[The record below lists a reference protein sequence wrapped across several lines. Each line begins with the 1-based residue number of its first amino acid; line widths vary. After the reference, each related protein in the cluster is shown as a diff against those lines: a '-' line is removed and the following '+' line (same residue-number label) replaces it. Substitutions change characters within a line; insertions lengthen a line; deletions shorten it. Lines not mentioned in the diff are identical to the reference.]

1 MKQEFKVVNFYKH
14 GLHLCMLFICSLALS
29 YKGVVSA
36 RRYYASLLHVA
47 LQLGLHIMILR
58 SDILYRILQIFP
70 SRFLI
75 Y

>member
-1 MKQEFKVVNFYKH
+1 MP
-14 GLHLCMLFICSLALS
+14 LICSLALG
-29 YKGVVSA
+29 YKDELSA

-47 LQLGLHIMILR
+47 LELGLYKLILS

>member
-1 MKQEFKVVNFYKH
+1 MP
-14 GLHLCMLFICSLALS
+14 FICSLALG
-29 YKGVVSA
+29 YKGVLSA

-47 LQLGLHIMILR
+47 LQLGLHRLILH